1 MDTKDIVISLAL
13 IIIGMFILWVFSK
26 MGRDD

>member
-13 IIIGMFILWVFSK
+13 IIIGMFILWIFLR
-26 MGRDD
+26 MGSDD